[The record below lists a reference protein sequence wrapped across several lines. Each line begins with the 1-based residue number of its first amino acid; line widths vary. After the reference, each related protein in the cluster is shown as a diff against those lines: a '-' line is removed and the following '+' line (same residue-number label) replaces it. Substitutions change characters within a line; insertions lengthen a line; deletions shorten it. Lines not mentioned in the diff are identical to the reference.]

1 MMVVGRGES
10 RGKRRAIDLDVAI
23 GRRVRLQ
30 RTLRNVTQAELASAI
45 GITFQQIQKYE
56 LGTHRISAG
65 KLLQIAR
72 FLTAP
77 VSAFFDG
84 LEERINETVIRLSN
98 GHENFRLFVGSGEG
112 ERLIRA
118 CAQIQDKAAL
128 SNLVHIAESLA
139 QVDIAK
145 KPGT

>member
-1 MMVVGRGES
+1 MTVERGEFA
-10 RGKRRAIDLDVAI
+10 RKRRIIDFDVAI
-23 GRRVRLQ
+23 GQRLHLQ

-56 LGTHRISAG
+56 LGAHRISAG
-65 KLLQIAR
+65 KLLQVAR
-72 FLTAP
+72 FLTTP

-84 LEERINETVIRLSN
+84 LEERNDETVICLSN
-98 GHENFRLFVGSGEG
+98 GHENFRSFVGSGEG

-118 CAQIQDKAAL
+118 CARIHDKAAL
-128 SNLVHIAESLA
+128 SNLIHIAERLA
-139 QVDIAK
+139 EVDIVK